1 MRKKRKNAMKGN
13 LIMYRDRLLELKK
26 KKGITTK
33 EWSEISGVSV
43 DTIKRIT
50 SAEHIDKESPRV
62 NTLDDLC
69 KALGVDLWEIFYTG
83 DESFFSLV
91 DELTRVR
98 AERDN
103 AIAENAL
110 LKEKVDALR
119 DKVDSLKDEVIST
132 HNYYIKKGN

>member
-1 MRKKRKNAMKGN
+1 MKGN

-119 DKVDSLKDEVIST
+119 DKVDSLKDEVISI

>member
-1 MRKKRKNAMKGN
+1 
-13 LIMYRDRLLELKK
+13 MYRDRLLELKK